1 MYSGSYADLPV
12 NLLYIKWLWGT
23 IGPPFL
29 SFASNEEYTYN
40 NLFINMCSS
49 VWPDKFL
56 HCLFDC
62 TELTCTVDSSE
73 NSILTLV
80 QSKGMP
86 RGRRSWKYLSAG
98 CPRARASPQCSASL
112 SPTTNSVIF
121 LVNATPKGNS
131 LQGLPGWYQQTHHF
145 KPAP

>member
-1 MYSGSYADLPV
+1 M
-12 NLLYIKWLWGT
+12 

-29 SFASNEEYTYN
+29 SFASNEEHTYTRS
-40 NLFINMCSS
+40 NLFIICALQYDPISFFTVCST
-49 VWPDKFL
+49 VKAVV
-56 HCLFDC
+56 C
-62 TELTCTVDSSE
+62 TERTCTE
-73 NSILTLV
+73 NTILTLV

-112 SPTTNSVIF
+112 SPTTNSLIF

-131 LQGLPGWYQQTHHF
+131 LQGLPGRYQQTHHF